1 MKLKNPPITGQDT
14 VKSKTSI
21 IGNLEPENLI
31 ENKAENL
38 KKKTH
43 KINNVDS

>member
-21 IGNLEPENLI
+21 IENLEPENLI

-38 KKKTH
+38 KKPH
-43 KINNVDS
+43 KINNVEPN

>member
-1 MKLKNPPITGQDT
+1 MKLKTPPITGQDI

-21 IGNLEPENLI
+21 IENLEPENLI

-38 KKKTH
+38 KKPH
-43 KINNVDS
+43 KINNVEPN